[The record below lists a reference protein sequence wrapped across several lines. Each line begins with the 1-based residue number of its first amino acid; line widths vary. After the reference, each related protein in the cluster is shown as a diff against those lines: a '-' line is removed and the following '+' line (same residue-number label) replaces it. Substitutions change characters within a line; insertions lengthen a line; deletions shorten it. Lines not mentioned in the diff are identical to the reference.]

1 MSGLPYEVD
10 HSWNNPLSEN
20 AIAIAS
26 AKLSDLS
33 LVETALSVQG
43 IPQPNSIDGPCQLH
57 SGDEQS
63 RDRFPWNR
71 YRKPYAST
79 SDFSGMRVTN
89 LHVGE
94 SIIAKLVIVGAH
106 VENVT

>member
-1 MSGLPYEVD
+1 MQSQSRVRSCPISRSLRPLFQYKGYRNQTLLMDLV
-10 HSWNNPLSEN
+10 SCILATNNQE
-20 AIAIAS
+20 IDFRGTDIAS
-26 AKLSDLS
+26 A
-33 LVETALSVQG
+33 
-43 IPQPNSIDGPCQLH
+43 
-57 SGDEQS
+57 
-63 RDRFPWNR
+63 
-71 YRKPYAST
+71 YAST